1 MTKGKKIISI
11 IFKVIKAILI
21 AFLIMIL
28 GIVLVQKVS
37 NNKAHIMGIGIYTV
51 ITESMLPTYEVGD
64 MIFAVQVEENELKV
78 GDDVV
83 YQGEVDDFKGKVI
96 THRIVE
102 IDGKTIHTK
111 GINNSIEDPTITY
124 KQIYGKVVYK
134 FGLFSIFSKL
144 MNDTVLFYVVIFV
157 PFTILVFLDIKDII
171 EERRKDKDDEDEEE
185 DNSDKKKIKQEE
197 EPVKEEIQ
205 GEVKEENNNNHGEE

>member
-1 MTKGKKIISI
+1 MTKGKKIIGI
-11 IFKVIKAILI
+11 IFKIIKAVLIL
-21 AFLIMIL
+21 FLIMIL

-37 NNKAHIMGIGIYTV
+37 NNKAHVMGIGIYTI

-83 YQGEVDDFKGKVI
+83 YQGEVSDFKGKVI

-111 GINNSIEDPTITY
+111 GINNEVEDPTITY

-134 FGLFSIFSKL
+134 FGLFSLFSKL

-171 EERRKDKDDEDEEE
+171 EERTKGKDEDEDG
-185 DNSDKKKIKQEE
+185 DNKDKKEIKQDI
-197 EPVKEEIQ
+197 EPVKEEIKE
-205 GEVKEENNNNHGEE
+205 EVKEVNNDNHGEE

>member
-1 MTKGKKIISI
+1 MTKGKKILGV

-21 AFLIMIL
+21 LFLIMIL

-37 NNKAHIMGIGIYTV
+37 NNKAHIMGIGIYTI

-64 MIFAVQVEENELKV
+64 MIFAVQTEESELKV

-102 IDGKTIHTK
+102 IDGKNIHTK
-111 GINNSIEDPTITY
+111 GINNDIEDPTITY

-134 FGLFSIFSKL
+134 FGLFSLFSKL

-171 EERRKDKDDEDEEE
+171 EERSKDKEEDEDG
-185 DNSDKKKIKQEE
+185 DNDDKKKIKQDVEPVVEE
-197 EPVKEEIQ
+197 VKEEVKEEI
-205 GEVKEENNNNHGEE
+205 KDNHGEEE

>member
-1 MTKGKKIISI
+1 MTKGKKIIGV
-11 IFKVIKAILI
+11 IFKIIKAVLIL
-21 AFLIMIL
+21 FLIMIL

-37 NNKAHIMGIGIYTV
+37 NNKAHVMGIGIYTI

-83 YQGEVDDFKGKVI
+83 YQGEVSDFKGKVI

-111 GINNSIEDPTITY
+111 GINNEVEDPTITY

-134 FGLFSIFSKL
+134 FGLFSLFSKL

-171 EERRKDKDDEDEEE
+171 EERTKGKDDEDG
-185 DNSDKKKIKQEE
+185 DNDDKKKIEQDV
-197 EPVKEEIQ
+197 EPVKEEIKE
-205 GEVKEENNNNHGEE
+205 EVKEVNNDNHGEE